1 MSAGREVGDGGRFC
15 QFSELVMIRAFSSDW
30 TIPSNMNIFWCKLGN
45 PPCHWKVTS
54 ISHFEE
60 LSRIAHGHCFIF
72 LGIRIGLV
80 RFRGCWR
87 RGSTDWVF
95 RILWLEVDDC
105 FDFALN
111 VDALMSPNQ
120 AEQHPNSRQL
130 WVVDSRHQQER
141 WMDGWMDRWTFVVTG
156 RVPQVPVFH
165 PQLCGLLSHSWGTG
179 GIPVQAPVVVRA
191 GNQGDAGRYEIF

>member
-1 MSAGREVGDGGRFC
+1 M
-15 QFSELVMIRAFSSDW
+15 
-30 TIPSNMNIFWCKLGN
+30 
-45 PPCHWKVTS
+45 
-54 ISHFEE
+54 
-60 LSRIAHGHCFIF
+60 
-72 LGIRIGLV
+72 
-80 RFRGCWR
+80 
-87 RGSTDWVF
+87 
-95 RILWLEVDDC
+95 DDC

-120 AEQHPNSRQL
+120 AEHPNSRQL

-141 WMDGWMDRWTFVVTG
+141 WMDGWMDRWTFVETG